1 MFDCYRLAHA
11 ALAAVYVATA
21 VILILEPAPAHAICA
36 SAAALIYATMC
47 FF

>member
-1 MFDCYRLAHA
+1 MFDRRRLANA

-21 VILILEPAPAHAICA
+21 VILILEAAPAHAVC
-36 SAAALIYATMC
+36 AAAAGLIYATMC